1 MKTVVPVAESVVCM
15 AVHSSVQTELGEPMA
30 PQTKLN
36 KRVVNLIYAE
46 ELKKKQKWLRTLVLS

>member
-15 AVHSSVQTELGEPMA
+15 AVHSSVQTEVGEPMA

-46 ELKKKQKWLRTLVLS
+46 ELKKK